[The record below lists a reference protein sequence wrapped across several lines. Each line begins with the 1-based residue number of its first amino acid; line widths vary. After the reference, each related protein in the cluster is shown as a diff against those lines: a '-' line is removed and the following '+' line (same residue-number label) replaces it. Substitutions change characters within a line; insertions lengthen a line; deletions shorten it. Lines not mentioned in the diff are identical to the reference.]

1 MIKSHFNHCPV
12 VWMFYSRQSK
22 NLINKVRQRSPR
34 LTYKDETTDFQH
46 ILREQNEIK
55 FHQRYLPVLITEIYK
70 IVNSIATQLMNSL
83 FQFSC
88 NTDSITSFRELFT
101 ENRKTVKNGTE
112 TVTCGAPFVWA
123 NLHTKYKNSKSLNE
137 FKSKISMEM

>member
-1 MIKSHFNHCPV
+1 MDVLLKTIK
-12 VWMFYSRQSK
+12 K
-22 NLINKVRQRSPR
+22 LNKVSQTSPR

-46 ILREQNEIK
+46 ILIEKNEVKI
-55 FHQRYLPVLITEIYK
+55 HQRYLLGLITEIYK
-70 IVNSIATQLMNSL
+70 IVNRIATQLMNSL
-83 FQFSC
+83 FQFPC
-88 NTDSITSFRELFT
+88 NTSSITSFRELFT

-112 TVTCGAPFVWA
+112 TVTYGAPLVWA

>member
-46 ILREQNEIK
+46 ILIEQNEIK
-55 FHQRYLPVLITEIYK
+55 IHQRYLPVLITEIYK

-83 FQFSC
+83 FQFPC
-88 NTDSITSFRELFT
+88 NTNSITSFQELFT

-112 TVTCGAPFVWA
+112 TVTYGAPFVWP
-123 NLHTKYKNSKSLNE
+123 NLHTNIKTVSLLMNLNQ
-137 FKSKISMEM
+137 K

>member
-1 MIKSHFNHCPV
+1 MIKPHFNHCPV

-55 FHQRYLPVLITEIYK
+55 FHQRYLPVLVTEIYK

-83 FQFSC
+83 FQFPC
-88 NTDSITSFRELFT
+88 NTNSITSFRELFT

-112 TVTCGAPFVWA
+112 IVTYGTPFVWA

-137 FKSKISMEM
+137 FKSKISIEM